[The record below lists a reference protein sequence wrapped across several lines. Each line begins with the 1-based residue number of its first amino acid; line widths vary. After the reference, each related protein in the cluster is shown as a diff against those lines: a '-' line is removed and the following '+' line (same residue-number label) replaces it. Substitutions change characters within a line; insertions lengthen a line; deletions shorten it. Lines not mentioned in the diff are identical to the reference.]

1 MPHVH
6 LSMLAVR
13 ILKNSILY
21 SGFSLRFKEL
31 EHFKEFCLVTCYLSN
46 WQSFSLDKCN
56 QLNKNARK
64 SSSTVLNQ
72 HRKKKKKKKKLNMIM
87 QKCQVSQIWF
97 TKLKTEVFS

>member
-6 LSMLAVR
+6 LSMLAIG

-64 SSSTVLNQ
+64 SFSTILLTKIG
-72 HRKKKKKKKKLNMIM
+72 KKKKKGKEIKHNNA
-87 QKCQVSQIWF
+87 
-97 TKLKTEVFS
+97 EVPCFSDVVYKVKN